1 MADDSDVLPPS
12 RVVRWMALGAVVLV
26 AVGLYF
32 RSGLKVP
39 AVSAP
44 LPAASEPAPAPTR

>member
-12 RVVRWMALGAVVLV
+12 RVVRWMALGAVILL

-39 AVSAP
+39 P
-44 LPAASEPAPAPTR
+44 LRAPAASEPVPAPTR

>member
-1 MADDSDVLPPS
+1 MADDSDALPPS
-12 RVVRWMALGAVVLV
+12 RVIRWMALGAVILL

-39 AVSAP
+39 PVSVP
-44 LPAASEPAPAPTR
+44 ASEPPAPSPTR

>member
-12 RVVRWMALGAVVLV
+12 RVVRWMALGAVILL

-39 AVSAP
+39 PVSA
-44 LPAASEPAPAPTR
+44 PAASEPAPSPTR

>member
-12 RVVRWMALGAVVLV
+12 RVVRWMALGAVILL

-32 RSGLKVP
+32 RSGLEVP
-39 AVSAP
+39 PVSA
-44 LPAASEPAPAPTR
+44 PAASEPAPAPTR